1 MKFVPPTGMTFVT
14 AKQGSDT
21 TLDSDPAA
29 DGEVK
34 VTVISGVGNQT
45 VDAGIVP
52 AKLGDYVWLDLNGDG
67 TQGAGEPA
75 VAGVT
80 VNLLDKE
87 SKPVKDAGGNPLT
100 ALTDATGKYQF
111 TVLPVNTVSSLY
123 CRIWQRLPSSSR
135 VRTQPPIRMRI

>member
-1 MKFVPPTGMTFVT
+1 M
-14 AKQGSDT
+14 
-21 TLDSDPAA
+21 
-29 DGEVK
+29 
-34 VTVISGVGNQT
+34 
-45 VDAGIVP
+45 DAGIVP

-87 SKPVKDAGGNPLT
+87 SKLVKDAGGNPLT

-111 TVLPVNTVSSLY
+111 TVLPGEYRVEFVLPDLAAFTKLKQGANPAADSDADLTQVLP
-123 CRIWQRLPSSSR
+123 QRYSGFR
-135 VRTQPPIRMRI
+135 